1 MALSGRKRG
10 ITICIDGDLR
20 SINLEK
26 NIASVNIEKSGQ
38 AIDPYGT
45 LNRIFKKS
53 PIVEPTDF
61 RFLYPKI

>member
-1 MALSGRKRG
+1 M
-10 ITICIDGDLR
+10 
-20 SINLEK
+20 NLEK
-26 NIASVNIEKSGQ
+26 NIASISIEKSGQ

-61 RFLYPKI
+61 SFLYPKI